1 MRDDM
6 QRIKEVDWTQV
17 DISDSRLDRVW
28 TLLLVSTY
36 EGRRGVAQAHPAQVR
51 TELDRKESK

>member
-6 QRIKEVDWTQV
+6 QGIKEVDWTQV

-28 TLLLVSTY
+28 TLLLVST
-36 EGRRGVAQAHPAQVR
+36 
-51 TELDRKESK
+51 